1 MMRPQ
6 MKAKT
11 GELWKAD
18 PQGRNWKKRFFVLGQ
33 GKISY
38 FLSRDAHM
46 SKPDRPKGYFL
57 VADIDDIVIMGPAP
71 APLARAEKQ
80 FRFQI
85 MIRARNM
92 SRVSAILSKLTQ
104 ALKLPDEVLLAVIDQ
119 GNSLVGPFNSIHD
132 DAHFVILF
140 FINASGLRDVDMKD
154 SFAVPVAHL
163 ECLPVRRQA
172 GRET

>member
-57 VADIDDIVIMGPAP
+57 VADIDDIVDRPHPMVDKPP
-71 APLARAEKQ
+71 
-80 FRFQI
+80 
-85 MIRARNM
+85 
-92 SRVSAILSKLTQ
+92 TQ
-104 ALKLPDEVLLAVIDQ
+104 CGFYIQVRGRGRTNEVLCVC
-119 GNSLVGPFNSIHD
+119 GVGVG
-132 DAHFVILF
+132 A
-140 FINASGLRDVDMKD
+140 
-154 SFAVPVAHL
+154 
-163 ECLPVRRQA
+163 RRKVVHH
-172 GRET
+172 TY

>member
-57 VADIDDIVIMGPAP
+57 VADIDDIVDRPHPMVDKPPTQCGFYIQVRGRGRTNEVFGARCVNTAQSCAP
-71 APLARAEKQ
+71 
-80 FRFQI
+80 
-85 MIRARNM
+85 
-92 SRVSAILSKLTQ
+92 
-104 ALKLPDEVLLAVIDQ
+104 
-119 GNSLVGPFNSIHD
+119 HY
-132 DAHFVILF
+132 
-140 FINASGLRDVDMKD
+140 LR
-154 SFAVPVAHL
+154 S
-163 ECLPVRRQA
+163 
-172 GRET
+172 

>member
-57 VADIDDIVIMGPAP
+57 VADIDDIVDRPHAMVDKPPTQCGFYIQVRGRGRANEVVGARRVCVWGGVWAHTGGRVCAP
-71 APLARAEKQ
+71 QHLLL
-80 FRFQI
+80 
-85 MIRARNM
+85 
-92 SRVSAILSKLTQ
+92 SA
-104 ALKLPDEVLLAVIDQ
+104 
-119 GNSLVGPFNSIHD
+119 GWR
-132 DAHFVILF
+132 
-140 FINASGLRDVDMKD
+140 GLYG
-154 SFAVPVAHL
+154 
-163 ECLPVRRQA
+163 E
-172 GRET
+172 E